1 MQIIKINTLGIKFL
15 LMFICIAGKNKCAV
29 DAIKFLFR
37 RKINK
42 RRILAL
48 PTDDDN
54 GKDDWQ
60 PSLKKFAREK
70 KIKITKLKKLYNIGD
85 LFFFS
90 LEYDKIIN
98 IKKFKTKNLFN
109 LHFSLLPKYR
119 GCHTNF
125 LQILKGEKFSGVT
138 LHKIDNGIDTGP
150 IIDQIKFRIKINDTA
165 YDNYKKLMNYSTR
178 LFKKNLK
185 RVVSHKY
192 SLRKQILSNGSYFSR
207 TSVNYKKE
215 IKINIKKNSLK
226 NHNKIRSLIFPAY
239 QYPFVNGVKVIKSI
253 YKNKKIYLIKSSDY
267 KFI

>member
-1 MQIIKINTLGIKFL
+1 MY
-15 LMFICIAGKNKCAV
+15 ICIAGKNECAV
-29 DAIKFLFR
+29 NALKYLLLRKF
-37 RKINK
+37 KKNN
-42 RRILAL
+42 ILVL
-48 PTDDDN
+48 PNNNDKGTDS
-54 GKDDWQ
+54 WQ
-60 PSLKKFAREK
+60 PSLKKFAK
-70 KIKITKLKKLYNIGD
+70 KNNIKIIKIKNLYSLKRLI
-85 LFFFS
+85 FFS

-98 IKKFKTKNLFN
+98 IKNFKSKNLFN
-109 LHFSLLPKYR
+109 FHFSLLPKYR

-150 IIDQIKFRIKINDTA
+150 IIDQIKFKIKINDTA
-165 YDNYKKLMNYSTR
+165 YDNYKKLMNYSIK

-185 RVVSHKY
+185 RIVSHKY
-192 SLRKQILSNGSYFSR
+192 GLKKQILSNGSYFSR
-207 TSVNYKKE
+207 ASVNYKKE